1 MSDLNEPFAQ
11 LLGRQPTDQ
20 ERQGLCRVRDALK
33 LKATDA
39 VWLLL
44 MALQYYETL
53 YEKVP
58 ARIAEEVERATK
70 AVRRTAEA
78 QAKAAQEETKK
89 ALMGAVEQA
98 AVASRRDGA
107 RAELVK
113 RGGILAGGVIAGGLI
128 IFLLAFHAGQ
138 VKGEATARDQS
149 RQEYGYMAT
158 AASWA
163 NTPEGRI
170 AFELAQAGSLRDL
183 ATCSRPGWEIKNG
196 QCFVR
201 AVKGSAYGWSLPRRD
216 GERH

>member
-20 ERQGLCRVRDALK
+20 ERQGLYRVRDALK

-44 MALQYYETL
+44 MALQHYETL

-58 ARIAEEVERATK
+58 ARIADEVERATK
-70 AVRRTAEA
+70 AARRTAEA

-89 ALMGAVEQA
+89 ALMSAVEQA

-113 RGGILAGGVIAGGLI
+113 RVGILAGGLIAGGLI
-128 IFLLAFHAGQ
+128 IFLLAFHVGQ
-138 VKGEATARDQS
+138 IQGEATARDQS
-149 RQEYGYMAT
+149 RSECGYMAT

-163 NTPEGRI
+163 NTAEGRI
-170 AFELAQAGSLRDL
+170 AFELAQSGSLRDL

-201 AVKGSAYGWSLPRRD
+201 SVKGSTYGWSLPRTD
-216 GERH
+216 GERR

>member
-20 ERQGLCRVRDALK
+20 ERQGLYRVRDALK

-53 YEKVP
+53 YERVP
-58 ARIAEEVERATK
+58 TRIAEEVERATK
-70 AVRRTAEA
+70 TARRTAEA
-78 QAKAAQEETKK
+78 QARAAQEETKK

-113 RGGILAGGVIAGGLI
+113 RAGILAGSVIAGGLFV
-128 IFLLAFHAGQ
+128 FLLAFHAGEG
-138 VKGEATARDQS
+138 KGEATARDQT

-170 AFELAQAGSLRDL
+170 AFELTQAGSLRDL

-201 AVKGSAYGWSLPRRD
+201 PVKGSTYGWSLPRTD
-216 GERH
+216 GEKR

>member
-1 MSDLNEPFAQ
+1 VSDLNEPFAQ

-20 ERQGLCRVRDALK
+20 ERQGLYRVRDALK

-44 MALQYYETL
+44 MALQHYETL

-58 ARIAEEVERATK
+58 ARIAEEVERTTK
-70 AVRRTAEA
+70 AACRTAEA
-78 QAKAAQEETKK
+78 QARAAQEETKK

-107 RAELVK
+107 RAELV
-113 RGGILAGGVIAGGLI
+113 RRVGWLAGGIVAGALMVFVTG
-128 IFLLAFHAGQ
+128 FRMGGTRGQAAGRD
-138 VKGEATARDQS
+138 EA
-149 RQEYGYMAT
+149 RQECGYMTA

-163 NTPEGRI
+163 NTPEGRV
-170 AFELAQAGSLRDL
+170 AFDMAKAGSLRDL

-201 AVKGSAYGWSLPRRD
+201 TVKGSTYGWILPR
-216 GERH
+216 